1 MLLHPICKLEVGSG
15 QLMATLPVF
24 LILNVDTEVEDI
36 AIFSNSAAVR
46 KVMLDLA
53 PEFVV
58 RNGGTEGIST
68 SAPVQP

>member
-1 MLLHPICKLEVGSG
+1 
-15 QLMATLPVF
+15 MATLPVF
-24 LILNVDTEVEDI
+24 LILNVDTEVENI
-36 AIFSNSAAVR
+36 AIFSNSAAIR

-58 RNGGTEGIST
+58 WNGGTEGIST